1 MNRRGIV
8 IRCQDAQ
15 RFRGDRRLEEP
26 GRALVR
32 AYEAV
37 DVVPQALI
45 AGARLV
51 EKGSPFFGRAFDG
64 RVE

>member
-8 IRCQDAQ
+8 RRCQDAQ
-15 RFRGDRRLEEP
+15 RFRRDRRLEEP
-26 GRALVR
+26 RRALVR

-37 DVVPQALI
+37 DVVLQALI
-45 AGARLV
+45 AGAGLG
-51 EKGSPFFGRAFDG
+51 EKGSPLFGRACDG